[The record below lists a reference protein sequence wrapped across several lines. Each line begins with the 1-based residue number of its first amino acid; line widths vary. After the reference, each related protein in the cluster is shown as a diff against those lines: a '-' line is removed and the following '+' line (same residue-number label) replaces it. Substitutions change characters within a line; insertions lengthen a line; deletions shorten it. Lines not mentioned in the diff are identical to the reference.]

1 MRVDNYTHKALFLSH
16 FYLNITTIRE
26 DYCLNKALF
35 YYRHDNTMPMKP
47 MRITVLALVVIAL
60 MLIVAG
66 CTQPAQTPATPA
78 ATAAPTPAVV
88 IKELRIG
95 YQPSTHQMAEI
106 TAMSKGWWQ
115 QDLGPLGVENV
126 SDTVFPSG
134 PPEMQAMQS
143 GQLDVAYVGAAPVLT
158 ALATGLDAK
167 IVAGVN
173 TQGSDLVVRNDLDY
187 KGPQSLK
194 GTTIGTFPAGSI
206 QDTVLRDW
214 LQKNNLTPDKDVMI
228 KGMTPGDA
236 VTAILAGKVDGIFL
250 PTPSPSTV
258 VNQGKGKI
266 VVHSGDMYPNHTCCV
281 LVVSGKLIRE
291 HPEIVRQILRTN
303 DKAVAF
309 NQQNP
314 DEAAE
319 IYAAKTKANLTDVKS
334 SLKEWD
340 GNWAS
345 DPNVIV
351 APVLDYATIQ
361 YNLKYI
367 KAPLTKDQIFDLSF
381 YKK

>member
-1 MRVDNYTHKALFLSH
+1 
-16 FYLNITTIRE
+16 
-26 DYCLNKALF
+26 
-35 YYRHDNTMPMKP
+35 MKMMKIP
-47 MRITVLALVVIAL
+47 AIAL
-60 MLIVAG
+60 IAIALLLLTAG
-66 CTQPAQTPATPA
+66 CTQPATNTTVP
-78 ATAAPTPAVV
+78 
-88 IKELRIG
+88 IKEIRIG

-106 TAMSKGWWQ
+106 TAMEKGWWQ
-115 QDLGPLGVENV
+115 QDLAPYGVVNV
-126 SDTVFPSG
+126 TDKVFPSG
-134 PPEMQAMQS
+134 PPEMQAMLA
-143 GQLDVAYVGAAPVLT
+143 GELDVAYVGAAPVLS
-158 ALATGLDAK
+158 ALTTGLDAK

-187 KGPQSLK
+187 TGPQSLK
-194 GTTIGTFPAGSI
+194 GTTIGTFPPGSI

-214 LQKNNLTPDKDVMI
+214 LKKNNLTPDKDVFI

-291 HPEIVRQILRTN
+291 HPEIVRQIIRTN
-303 DKAVAF
+303 DKAVAW
-309 NQQNP
+309 NQQNL

-319 IYAAKTKANLTDVKS
+319 IYSTKTGASLADVKA

-340 GNWAS
+340 GSWAS

-351 APVLDYATIQ
+351 EPVLDYAKIQ
-361 YNLKYI
+361 YELGFI
-367 KAPLTKDQIFDLSF
+367 KKPLTKEEIFDLTF
-381 YKK
+381 YQKG